1 MASKGKSHRNHRCR
15 QNCLERRF
23 FAVIFKKYAAGP
35 GLSPSVRFFFL
46 YKLDPIGVD
55 LRFSDESTMMKAI
68 LALED
73 GSIFHGQGFGAQ
85 TSACGEVC
93 FNTSM
98 TGYQE
103 ILTDPSYKGQI
114 VTMTYPLIGNYG
126 INRLDIE
133 SFQPHVAGFVIRELS
148 PVVSNWRSQISLAD
162 YLAEN
167 KIPGIQGIDT
177 RALTKKLRVRGALNG
192 FITTEPMSDQEAIE
206 RAKKW
211 PGLVGV
217 DYVKEVTHKKA
228 FLWDEKDELSREFML
243 ASGANPNPPKAAMPA
258 AEIPIVA
265 YDFGMK
271 YNILRRLR
279 QQGFKVQ
286 VVPATT
292 PAAEA
297 LKYKPAGIFLSNGP
311 GDPSALGYAVK
322 AVSDLVKSGIPIFG
336 ICLGHQI
343 LGQAFGGKTFK
354 LKFGHRGGNQPVK
367 DLETGKVEITSQN
380 HGFAVDPASL
390 PSDVAVNR
398 INLNDQT
405 VEGMRHKSK
414 PIFCV
419 QYHPEAS
426 PGPHDSTALF
436 AEFSALIKKS

>member
-1 MASKGKSHRNHRCR
+1 
-15 QNCLERRF
+15 
-23 FAVIFKKYAAGP
+23 
-35 GLSPSVRFFFL
+35 
-46 YKLDPIGVD
+46 
-55 LRFSDESTMMKAI
+55 MKAI

-73 GSIFHGQGFGAQ
+73 GSVFHGTGFGAA

-126 INRLDIE
+126 VNDQDVE
-133 SFQPHVAGFVIRELS
+133 SWRPHVAGFVIRELS
-148 PVVSNWRSQISLAD
+148 PIVSNWRADHSLGS
-162 YLAEN
+162 YLEKN
-167 KIPGIQGIDT
+167 GIPGIQGIDT
-177 RALTKKLRVRGALNG
+177 RALTKKLRVRGALKG
-192 FITTEPMSDQEAIE
+192 FISTQAISDAEAVE
-206 RAKKW
+206 RARSW

-217 DYVKEVTHKKA
+217 DYVKEVTHKESFQWDTKDQQSASFNLVRGNAKA
-228 FLWDEKDELSREFML
+228 DARTVRDPL
-243 ASGANPNPPKAAMPA
+243 PPAD
-258 AEIPIVA
+258 IPIVA

-279 QQGFKVQ
+279 QHGFKIQ
-286 VVPATT
+286 VLPATT

-297 LKYKPAGIFLSNGP
+297 LKHKPAGIFLSNGP
-311 GDPSALGYAVK
+311 GDPAALGYAVM
-322 AVSDLVKSGIPIFG
+322 AVSELVQSGVPIFG

-367 DLETGKVEITSQN
+367 DLESGRVEITSQN
-380 HGFAVDPASL
+380 HGFAVDAASL
-390 PSDVAVNR
+390 PADVSVNR

-405 VEGMRHKSK
+405 VEGLRHKTK

-426 PGPHDSTALF
+426 PGPHDSTPLF
-436 AEFSALIKKS
+436 AEFRKLIEKN

>member
-1 MASKGKSHRNHRCR
+1 
-15 QNCLERRF
+15 
-23 FAVIFKKYAAGP
+23 
-35 GLSPSVRFFFL
+35 
-46 YKLDPIGVD
+46 
-55 LRFSDESTMMKAI
+55 MKAI

-73 GSIFHGQGFGAQ
+73 GSVFHGQGFGARA
-85 TSACGEVC
+85 SACGEVC

-126 INRLDIE
+126 VNELDVE
-133 SFQPHVAGFVIRELS
+133 SWKPHAAGFVVRELS
-148 PVVSNWRSQISLAD
+148 PVVSNWRADFSLAE
-162 YLAEN
+162 YLGKN
-167 KIPGIQGIDT
+167 GIPGIQGIDT

-192 FITTEPMSDQEAIE
+192 FISTEEISEAE
-206 RAKKW
+206 AVKRAKEFVF
-211 PGLVGV
+211 VGV

-228 FLWDEKDELSREFML
+228 FRWDEKDEQSAAFDLVRGL
-243 ASGANPNPPKAAMPA
+243 KIADVRNHHKPLPPAD
-258 AEIPIVA
+258 IPIVA
-265 YDFGMK
+265 FDYGVK

-279 QQGFKVQ
+279 QHGFATQ
-286 VVPATT
+286 VLPATAS
-292 PAAEA
+292 AADA
-297 LKYKPAGIFLSNGP
+297 LKHKPAGIFLSNGP
-311 GDPSALGYAVK
+311 GDPAALDYIVREVK
-322 AVSDLVKSGIPIFG
+322 TLVDSGIPIFG

-367 DLETGKVEITSQN
+367 DLESGKVEITSQN
-380 HGFAVDPASL
+380 HGFSVDHKTL
-390 PSDVAVNR
+390 PSDVSVTR

-405 VEGMRHKSK
+405 VEGLRHKTK

-426 PGPHDSTALF
+426 PGPHDSTPLF
-436 AEFSALIKKS
+436 AEFRSLIEK

>member
-1 MASKGKSHRNHRCR
+1 MTN
-15 QNCLERRF
+15 
-23 FAVIFKKYAAGP
+23 
-35 GLSPSVRFFFL
+35 
-46 YKLDPIGVD
+46 
-55 LRFSDESTMMKAI
+55 AI

-73 GSIFHGQGFGAQ
+73 GTVFRGRAFGA
-85 TSACGEVC
+85 SATALGEVC

-126 INRLDIE
+126 VNTRDVE
-133 SFQPHVAGFVIRELS
+133 SWRAHVAGFVIRELS
-148 PVVSNWRSQISLAD
+148 PVVSNWRADQSLEE
-162 YLAEN
+162 YLRHAG
-167 KIPGIQGIDT
+167 IPGIEGVDT
-177 RALTKKLRVRGALNG
+177 RALTKKLRVGGAMKGLVSTLP
-192 FITTEPMSDQEAIE
+192 ITDEEAVRQARE
-206 RAKKW
+206 WR
-211 PGLVGV
+211 GLVGV
-217 DYVKEVTHKKA
+217 DYVKEVTHKES
-228 FLWDEKDELSREFML
+228 FLWDERDEQ
-243 ASGANPNPPKAAMPA
+243 SGSFAITSGTDVPPNPRDLSKPLPA
-258 AEIPIVA
+258 ADIPIVA

-279 QQGFKVQ
+279 QHGFRVR

-297 LKYKPAGIFLSNGP
+297 LKHKPAGIFLSNGP
-311 GDPSALGYAVK
+311 GDPSALDYAVD
-322 AVSDLVKSGIPIFG
+322 AARDLIKSGVPIFG

-367 DLETGKVEITSQN
+367 DFESGRVEITSQN
-380 HGFAVDPASL
+380 HGFAVDSASL
-390 PSDVAVNR
+390 PDDVAVNR

-405 VEGMRHKSK
+405 VEGLRHKKK

-426 PGPHDSTALF
+426 PGPHDSTPLF
-436 AEFSALIKKS
+436 AEFRRMIESK